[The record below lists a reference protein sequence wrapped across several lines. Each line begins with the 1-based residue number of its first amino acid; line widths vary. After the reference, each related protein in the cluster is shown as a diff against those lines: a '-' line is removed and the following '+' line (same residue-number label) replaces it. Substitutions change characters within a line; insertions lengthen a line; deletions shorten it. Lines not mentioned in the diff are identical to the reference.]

1 MVKES
6 KTDWVKQKP
15 EEIEKIIVD
24 LARKGTP
31 PEKIGLV
38 LRDQHGIPKAKLLGK
53 KIGHILRANKIE
65 VNSEHVNFS
74 RKVENL
80 RKHFGKHKH
89 DYTAQRRI
97 IQHSA
102 SIRKIENLAK
112 INAS

>member
-1 MVKES
+1 MTKES

-24 LARKGTP
+24 LARKGMP

-38 LRDQHGIPKAKLLGK
+38 LRDQHGIPKARLLGK
-53 KIGHILRANKIE
+53 KIGQILEEHKIK
-65 VNSEHVNFS
+65 VNSEHVNFT
-74 RKVENL
+74 RRVENL
-80 RKHFGKHKH
+80 KKHFGKHKH

-97 IQHSA
+97 IQHSS